1 MNIKTFLTYAA
12 LATVSIFC
20 GVSTAMLLAP
30 QIKQFSLRQ
39 PPRPSREE
47 LVKSH
52 GSEFKQLQSEL
63 KVDKINELN
72 YSSRRTILVLFG
84 STECRWC
91 SESLPLYQRL
101 SQSPAIQNGHM
112 RFIVVFPET
121 EDVITKY
128 LKEGK
133 VSSASAV
140 SRRLGDFGVTGTPTL
155 ALVRDGRLVDGWS
168 GYQSYPDLAIDAI
181 LRVDN

>member
-1 MNIKTFLTYAA
+1 LNIKTFLTYAA

-121 EDVITKY
+121 EDVIQVS
-128 LKEGK
+128 EGRK
-133 VSSASAV
+133 GKFCIRREPQA
-140 SRRLGDFGVTGTPTL
+140 RRLRRYRNTDACSGARRATG
-155 ALVRDGRLVDGWS
+155 
-168 GYQSYPDLAIDAI
+168 
-181 LRVDN
+181 